1 MVETW
6 GTSLNGPTMKRR
18 QVVKSALG
26 TGRGTKGEKADGR
39 RHVERSLD
47 EKSAG
52 SSRVMAF
59 FSHLV
64 SVLGVERDVY
74 CIAVAHMVPNTVLFV
89 PAALNKLMKVSA
101 VLAKPKSVDRDE
113 YAEIAEQFPTPPL
126 SREWAANPAEVVA
139 EFNKLGL
146 AGKSIVIVDIGG
158 YFAPSINEIVKLFDG
173 TILGV
178 MEGTENGVQKYE
190 AYLPISAPVI
200 TVARSP
206 LKLPEDHLVASSV
219 VFSIEAVLRGQA
231 EILQTRTAAVIGYGR
246 VGRSVASILRSRGIN
261 TVIYDSDPIKL
272 AEAAARG
279 FQANTRLDQAI
290 GQASLVVCATGNKS
304 LGLKG
309 FGMLQSGCVVASVTS
324 ADDEFDLGSLSKGYV
339 RKEIGSNFVRYEE
352 NRGSGRHFFL
362 IADGNAANFIHGAV
376 IGPAIQL
383 IEGEKLRAIKKLI
396 ERQVP
401 PAETHLDELDEKSR
415 REVAEVWIE
424 HFL

>member
-1 MVETW
+1 
-6 GTSLNGPTMKRR
+6 MKRK
-18 QVVKSALG
+18 QVVKSAQV
-26 TGRGTKGEKADGR
+26 TGKNTTGEKANGH
-39 RHVERSLD
+39 RHVTNSLKR
-47 EKSAG
+47 ESVG
-52 SSRVMAF
+52 SRRVKAF

-64 SVLGVERDVY
+64 SVLGVERDVH
-74 CIAVAHMVPNTVLFV
+74 CVVVAHMVSNTVLFV
-89 PAALNKLMKVSA
+89 PAALDKLMQVSA
-101 VLAKPKSVDRDE
+101 VLAKPKSADRE
-113 YAEIAEQFPTPPL
+113 EFGEIAKQFPTPPL
-126 SREWAANPAEVVA
+126 SREWAANPKEVVA
-139 EFNKLGL
+139 ELYNLGL
-146 AGKSIVIVDIGG
+146 ARKSVVLVDIGG
-158 YFAPSINEIVKLFDG
+158 YFATSIEKIADLFDG

-190 AYLPISAPVI
+190 ANLPIPVPII

-219 VFSIEAVLRGQA
+219 VFSIEAILRGQS

-261 TVIYDSDPIKL
+261 TVVYDTDPIKL

-279 FQANTRLDQAI
+279 FQANTRLDQALS
-290 GQASLVVCATGNKS
+290 QASLVVCATGNQS

-324 ADDEFDLGSLSKGYV
+324 ADDEFDLSSLSKGYDRTV
-339 RKEIGSNFVRYEE
+339 VDPNFIRYEE
-352 NRGSGRHFFL
+352 NRGTGRHFFM
-362 IADGNAANFIHGAV
+362 IADGNAANFVHGAV

-396 ERQVP
+396 EKKVP
-401 PAETHLDELDEKSR
+401 LAVHRLDELDDKSR